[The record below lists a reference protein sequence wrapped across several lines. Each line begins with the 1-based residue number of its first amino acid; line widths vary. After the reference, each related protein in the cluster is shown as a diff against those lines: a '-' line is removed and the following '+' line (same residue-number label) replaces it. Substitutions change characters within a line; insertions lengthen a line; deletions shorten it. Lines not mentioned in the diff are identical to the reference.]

1 MSYYIRNGVQTID
14 QLTYVHTKIVL
25 KYTFISFFETHK
37 VIYRKIML
45 NTRFRNGGIRGAGG
59 VPGQHRKCVEDLG
72 QYCTISGAGFGALGT
87 EICRF

>member
-1 MSYYIRNGVQTID
+1 
-14 QLTYVHTKIVL
+14 
-25 KYTFISFFETHK
+25 
-37 VIYRKIML
+37 ML

-87 EICRF
+87 EICT